1 VSKFAALLFGG
12 MVMGQLLGVSR
23 ATQLSLWALL
33 AGLTLSSCMTEAER
47 VAQNAQDDR
56 QCLSYGAKK
65 GSDAY
70 VACRSQLAS
79 AHTTAEAIVDS
90 TAIAPAPII
99 APAPAPMRVCT
110 GLVCY

>member
-1 VSKFAALLFGG
+1 MSKFAALLFGG

-23 ATQLSLWALL
+23 AMQVSLWALL
-33 AGLTLSSCMTEAER
+33 AGLTLSSCMTEADR

-79 AHTTAEAIVDS
+79 AHTTAEAIEDS
-90 TAIAPAPII
+90 TPIAPASKPV
-99 APAPAPMRVCT
+99 VCT
-110 GLVCY
+110 SRGCY